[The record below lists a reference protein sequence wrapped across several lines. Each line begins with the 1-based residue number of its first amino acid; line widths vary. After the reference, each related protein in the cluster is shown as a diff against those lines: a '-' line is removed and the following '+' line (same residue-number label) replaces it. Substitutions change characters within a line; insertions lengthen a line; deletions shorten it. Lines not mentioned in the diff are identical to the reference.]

1 MSTPAV
7 RVELIDA
14 AELAEM
20 LTFISQWLAGP
31 DHTQLAASFRRYVG
45 VDGYHLTEFRTDL
58 ARFTF
63 LLGYD
68 DGEQLFG
75 IEENR

>member
-1 MSTPAV
+1 MPTPAV
-7 RVELIDA
+7 RLELIDA
-14 AELAEM
+14 TELAEM

-31 DHTQLAASFRRYVG
+31 DEAELAASFRRYVG
-45 VDGYHLTEFRTDL
+45 TDGYDLTELRTDL

-63 LLGYD
+63 LLGAD

-75 IEENR
+75 HDGK

>member
-1 MSTPAV
+1 MNAV
-7 RVELIDA
+7 HLEAGDA

-20 LTFISQWLAGP
+20 LTFIRDWLTSS
-31 DHTQLAASFRRYVG
+31 DRDRLAQSFRNFVG
-45 VDGYHLTEFRTDL
+45 ADGYDLTELHNDL

-75 IEENR
+75 GGAPA